1 MTRQT
6 IGQTARHALSA
17 IDEQRPQLK
26 YYSLGFYSAWIL
38 LMVGGTGVAGVAF
51 SPAAFDANVLLYLY
65 SGVPLSAVL
74 IACGLLHGRVEPHIV
89 HGPLVP
95 IMSVVAS
102 LCTAVVAG
110 GFGAAVGHVPFAL
123 ASVGTG
129 VGTAFLCL
137 RLGSTARMSCSPPLR
152 RASLPTSCTLR
163 AQLLTGGSRCCS
175 CP

>member
-1 MTRQT
+1 M
-6 IGQTARHALSA
+6 
-17 IDEQRPQLK
+17 
-26 YYSLGFYSAWIL
+26 
-38 LMVGGTGVAGVAF
+38 MGGTGVAGMSF

-74 IACGLLHGRVEPHIV
+74 IVCGLLHGRVEPHIV

-137 RLGSTARMSCSPPLR
+137 RLGYMYSTLDTRMSCSPPLR